1 MISGG
6 NSLCGCVWALDMRN
20 PWIPWDQ
27 ISDKADDHFGLRWR
41 KLSQQKATRLLLRGR
56 SDIWACL
63 CPPLVC
69 HHSSWYKT
77 APAKCGPT
85 HSVPHMACGS
95 CKVLGRPM
103 VLSVVPVW
111 MLILQRCTETLFL
124 AGKTAFQSHS
134 EVTESSE
141 SVRLFRHIPSEITAS
156 IFSYQIII
164 CLMKKRKSFSI
175 HAFFCET
182 KWGKGVTT

>member
-6 NSLCGCVWALDMRN
+6 NSLCGYVWALDMRN
-20 PWIPWDQ
+20 PWISWDQ
-27 ISDKADDHFGLRWR
+27 ISDKADDNFGLRWR

-69 HHSSWYKT
+69 HHSLWYKT

-85 HSVPHMACGS
+85 RSVPHMACGS

-103 VLSVVPVW
+103 VLPVVPVW
-111 MLILQRCTETLFL
+111 MLILWRCTETLFL
-124 AGKTAFQSHS
+124 AGKTVFQSHS

-141 SVRLFRHIPSEITAS
+141 SVRLFRHTPSENYRQYFVLS
-156 IFSYQIII
+156 DHYLLNEKEDVF
-164 CLMKKRKSFSI
+164 
-175 HAFFCET
+175 
-182 KWGKGVTT
+182 